1 MLVIAAG
8 CTSSGS
14 PLAGAGT
21 DGDGGGGNAGGASG
35 NAARGGAAGASGGL
49 GGASPF
55 GGNGGGTAG
64 AASDGGAAG
73 DAGAGGKVP
82 DVFVEPP
89 GPSELLF
96 VNGIVDVPS
105 VRLCLVP
112 VVAGVDAPG
121 ALKPLPNG
129 AQLPYA
135 GSFPIDLSPYANGA
149 AHPVVVIG
157 TDAAIGKHD
166 CAALLD
172 TKQPVPGVQLRSLP
186 VFPEG
191 TLTALRSFLL
201 VATGCVSGD
210 GVPDPSGL
218 CGLGA
223 APPNG
228 NAGAVLVEMSRVLPQ
243 GLFSAQF
250 VHASRA
256 NEQLNL
262 STISKTTGQE
272 TRLATNVSF
281 GGVAPRPPFR
291 GPTETLF
298 GLIPADATLSL
309 TTSTSSPLA
318 TFNAGKTWARSGV
331 PIGEVLDDR
340 GFVFV
345 LLGPRLAQ
353 GSVDGAGT
361 AYPNT
366 PRLLVVRAPATAL

>member
-1 MLVIAAG
+1 
-8 CTSSGS
+8 
-14 PLAGAGT
+14 
-21 DGDGGGGNAGGASG
+21 
-35 NAARGGAAGASGGL
+35 
-49 GGASPF
+49 
-55 GGNGGGTAG
+55 
-64 AASDGGAAG
+64 
-73 DAGAGGKVP
+73 VP

-89 GPSELLF
+89 GPAELLF
-96 VNGIVDVPS
+96 VNGLVDVPS

-112 VVAGVDAPG
+112 VVDGIDAPG
-121 ALKPLPNG
+121 TSKPLPSG

-135 GSFPIDLSPYANGA
+135 GSYPIDLAPFPNGA

-157 TDAAIGKHD
+157 TEADIGKND

-172 TKQPVPGVQLRSLP
+172 AKKPVPGVQLRSLP

-210 GVPDPSGL
+210 GVADPSGL

-228 NAGAVLVEMSRVLPQ
+228 NTGAVLVEMSRVLPQ

-262 STISKTTGQE
+262 STLSKTTNQE
-272 TRLATNVSF
+272 TRVATNVSF
-281 GGVAPRPPFR
+281 GGVSPRPPFR
-291 GPTETLF
+291 GPVEPLF
-298 GLIPADATLSL
+298 GIIPADATLAL

-331 PIGEVLDDR
+331 PIGEVTDDR

-361 AYPNT
+361 PYANT
-366 PRLLVVRAPATAL
+366 PRLLVLRAPATAL